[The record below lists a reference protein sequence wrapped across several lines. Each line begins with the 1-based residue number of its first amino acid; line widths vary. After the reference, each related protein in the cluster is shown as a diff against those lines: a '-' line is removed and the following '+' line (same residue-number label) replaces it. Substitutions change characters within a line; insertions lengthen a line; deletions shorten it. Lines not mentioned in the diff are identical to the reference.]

1 MSLRNAVRGHPRPH
15 VDVWKDLLERKGLL
29 AEASVLEEY
38 GLSCEADVSRLDDTD
53 LGALSSKL
61 RPLQANLL
69 RKWVQGLATGGN
81 RSLTAAAVN
90 STEPAQEKGDSER
103 RDKHEM
109 ELESE
114 GQPEDEDQEED
125 EEDDEDPAD
134 AEGEQEGDEDVL
146 FVGEMSV
153 QDEKEDATRAASDE
167 AAPAAK
173 KSKPSPLSADQQAFV
188 AQFKPPASKIQAKE
202 RKISVCWVKGKK
214 STKKQGGRVADVSV
228 VTLAKRPEQFL
239 VQFLSVMGGQLWCG
253 ACYTNVGSATQSVR
267 QHVKGMEH
275 VKKVQIKTAGGERG
289 TRILQSIAE
298 YKETVK
304 ADTGGQEPVG
314 FERVPENV
322 QVARAE
328 MLQELMAAGIEVSR
342 ARLSG
347 SLACSMP
354 LLERISKDPSGTT
367 LSWQCSLSTT
377 NAMCEASGLGLMS
390 LLLIFRFC

>member
-1 MSLRNAVRGHPRPH
+1 
-15 VDVWKDLLERKGLL
+15 
-29 AEASVLEEY
+29 
-38 GLSCEADVSRLDDTD
+38 
-53 LGALSSKL
+53 
-61 RPLQANLL
+61 
-69 RKWVQGLATGGN
+69 
-81 RSLTAAAVN
+81 
-90 STEPAQEKGDSER
+90 
-103 RDKHEM
+103 M

-125 EEDDEDPAD
+125 EEDDEDPTD

-146 FVGEMSV
+146 FVGEKSV

-275 VKKVQIKTAGGERG
+275 VKG
-289 TRILQSIAE
+289 
-298 YKETVK
+298 
-304 ADTGGQEPVG
+304 ADQ
-314 FERVPENV
+314 
-322 QVARAE
+322 
-328 MLQELMAAGIEVSR
+328 
-342 ARLSG
+342 
-347 SLACSMP
+347 
-354 LLERISKDPSGTT
+354 D
-367 LSWQCSLSTT
+367 SW
-377 NAMCEASGLGLMS
+377 
-390 LLLIFRFC
+390 R